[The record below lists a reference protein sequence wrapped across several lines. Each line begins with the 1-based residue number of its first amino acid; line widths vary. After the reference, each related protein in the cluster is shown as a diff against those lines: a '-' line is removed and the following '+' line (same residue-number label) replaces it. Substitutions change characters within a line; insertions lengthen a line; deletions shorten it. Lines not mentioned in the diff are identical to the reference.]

1 MNLFMER
8 VIEVMDISKSIEDQS
23 SRSPIYLDYC
33 ATTPCAPE
41 VIEAMTTSLHETYG
55 NAGSAHSWGWQARDQ
70 VERARVQLATL
81 LNVRPKTLTFTSGAT
96 ESNQIAIFGV
106 AALYP
111 SAHIITQ
118 VTEHKAVLDPIAQL
132 EARGHAVTRLPVDQ
146 AGRVRLDDLEA
157 ALTSET
163 RLVSIMHVN
172 NETGAL
178 QPIEEIAQ
186 RIKHRAHAECIF
198 HVDGAQS
205 VGKCEV
211 DLQALNVDLFSLSA
225 HKFYGPKG
233 VGALY
238 LRRRTSTRPDLS
250 LPPLFYGGGQER
262 GLRPG
267 TTPTHQVIGMGVA
280 ADLAQHALQQGE
292 EERLRVLRDR
302 LWTGIKT
309 RWPDAVRIGADAHTL
324 AGVLSVTCPPELL
337 ERARD
342 HLSLLAFSQGAACQ
356 SLDGTP
362 SHVLTAMGLS
372 PLQAHHTLRFCV
384 GRMSQKVHIDRS
396 LKLLEALPPS

>member
-1 MNLFMER
+1 
-8 VIEVMDISKSIEDQS
+8 MDISKNVEAQVP
-23 SRSPIYLDYC
+23 RSPIYLDYC

-55 NAGSAHSWGWQARDQ
+55 NAGSAHSWGWQAREQ
-70 VERARVQLATL
+70 VERARGQLAAL

-111 SAHIITQ
+111 DAHIITQ

-132 EARGHAVTRLPVDQ
+132 EARGHAVTRLPVDE
-146 AGRVRLDDLEA
+146 AGRVRIDDLEA
-157 ALTSET
+157 ALTSQT
-163 RLVSIMHVN
+163 RLVSIMHIN
-172 NETGAL
+172 NETGAI

-186 RIKHRAHAECIF
+186 LLTSRAHAECVF

-211 DLQALNVDLFSLSA
+211 NLRALNVDLFSLSA

-238 LRRRTSTRPDLS
+238 VRGRTSTRPQRS

-280 ADLAQHALQQGE
+280 AHLAQEGLQQGE
-292 EERLRVLRDR
+292 EDRLRALRDR

-309 RWPDAVRIGADAHTL
+309 RWPEAVRIGADVHTL

-337 ERARD
+337 ERAIDR
-342 HLSLLAFSQGAACQ
+342 LSILGFSQGAACQ
-356 SLDGTP
+356 SLDGAP
-362 SHVLTAMGLS
+362 SHVLSAMGLTPS
-372 PLQAHHTLRFCV
+372 QAHHTLRFCV
-384 GRMSQKVHIDRS
+384 GRMSQRADIDRS
-396 LKLLEALPPS
+396 LKLLEDLTP